1 MLHRFDSSGAQYA
14 DDGVFKYDIMFVLR
28 TPQQDDAKVLK
39 KIQSD
44 QRTQNATLFCNR
56 SAFASAGETAQVK
69 RTVSIITMKSS
80 EEISDYVNFK
90 LTAGS
95 LDFGKGNVII
105 TSQMAQDLGINV
117 GGEIYLSSSDGVK
130 RSATVS
136 GIVTNY
142 TNHYVYMTDETY
154 K

>member
-1 MLHRFDSSGAQYA
+1 MSYGMIVVARTVSRSRERVTAGTLGIACCTALILSSLGLINSTTAVSGAQYA

-56 SAFASAGETAQVK
+56 SAFASAGETAQAK

-80 EEISDYVNFK
+80 KEISDYVNLK

-105 TSQMAQDLGINV
+105 TS
-117 GGEIYLSSSDGVK
+117 
-130 RSATVS
+130 
-136 GIVTNY
+136 
-142 TNHYVYMTDETY
+142 
-154 K
+154 